1 MTKQQLEVYHHIK
14 HLAEE
19 QVLFLKS
26 RYKMPAGDIIRMYTG
41 QQNDTASYDEAIES
55 IAHFNLQHASKNGFL
70 AS

>member
-1 MTKQQLEVYHHIK
+1 MTKQQMEVYHHIK

-26 RYKMPAGDIIRMYTG
+26 RYKMPACDIVRMYTG
-41 QQNDTASYDEAIES
+41 EESGAASYDDAIES
-55 IAHFNLQHASKNGFL
+55 IANFNLQHASKNGFL

>member
-19 QVLFLKS
+19 QVLFLKN

-41 QQNDTASYDEAIES
+41 QESGTASYDEAVES
-55 IAHFNLQHASKNGFL
+55 IANFNLQHASKNGFL